1 MQRSRWH
8 ISCCWIQILSFEGN
22 RQRRPYDYLQ
32 HRESELSV
40 SDKDDLFIAVE
51 CDFYLIGTFLSV
63 CADSSDTDQY
73 GGHRYSKFYS
83 GIRTDRDCD
92 PERLP
97 KACASSRTAWSFD
110 HGAEYAAD
118 QGISIVLGFDSG
130 MTATYN
136 LIVAGMV
143 SLMVLMRVCNPMNK
157 IRSILCNAMIVI
169 FVACVILLPD
179 LFSINSVFSWRMIFI
194 APLVIFTYYSMK
206 YLSSIVH
213 FLLRKHI

>member
-1 MQRSRWH
+1 MV
-8 ISCCWIQILSFEGN
+8 LN
-22 RQRRPYDYLQ
+22 ML
-32 HRESELSV
+32 
-40 SDKDDLFIAVE
+40 
-51 CDFYLIGTFLSV
+51 LI
-63 CADSSDTDQY
+63 
-73 GGHRYSKFYS
+73 
-83 GIRTDRDCD
+83 
-92 PERLP
+92 
-97 KACASSRTAWSFD
+97 
-110 HGAEYAAD
+110 
-118 QGISIVLGFDSG
+118 QGISIALGFDSG

>member
-1 MQRSRWH
+1 MSSLYLTKTIYSLLLNVIFILLGRSYPFVPIH
-8 ISCCWIQILSFEGN
+8 LTLISTVAIGIPSFILALEQTETVTQSGFLKHVLRVALPGALTMVLN
-22 RQRRPYDYLQ
+22 ML
-32 HRESELSV
+32 
-40 SDKDDLFIAVE
+40 
-51 CDFYLIGTFLSV
+51 LI
-63 CADSSDTDQY
+63 
-73 GGHRYSKFYS
+73 
-83 GIRTDRDCD
+83 
-92 PERLP
+92 
-97 KACASSRTAWSFD
+97 
-110 HGAEYAAD
+110 

-157 IRSILCNAMIVI
+157 IRSILCNTMIVI
-169 FVACVILLPD
+169 FVACVILFPE

-206 YLSSIVH
+206 YLSAIVH